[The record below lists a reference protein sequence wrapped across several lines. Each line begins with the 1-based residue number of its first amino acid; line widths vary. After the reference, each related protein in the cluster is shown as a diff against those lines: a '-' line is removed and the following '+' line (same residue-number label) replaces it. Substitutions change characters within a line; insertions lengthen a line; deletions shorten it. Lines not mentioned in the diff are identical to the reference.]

1 MATQKLS
8 LLLLMVLVAALWLP
22 ATSASGPAAAEPA
35 AGPPVGKCALGGCA
49 LEGNSDAG
57 KSAELSFAGNAT
69 ISNGDMLNL
78 WLPAES
84 ASAPTAEEPAAGP
97 PVSECATGAFSTEE
111 DFIAHTDPLPYPGNA
126 YVSDGDMLSLTG
138 KVCMRNA
145 DLTAAWFGGAVGP
158 DLGLDALDILDIEKP
173 IIAFSTEVDDPKLR
187 FTSGDLLFTPGWA
200 IPNVALVKPF
210 NINWDIGLD
219 GVQFIGK
226 IEYILNFV
234 SSLSQYPRDKF
245 LQDPGLLQ
253 TLLNQNKIDIW
264 FTIEGTAAIG
274 THGQVLDG
282 DLLSAATGTIVV
294 SQAALLPANVPAGLP
309 VRRVDFGL
317 DGVMTPR
324 DPDLA
329 LQALRFSTEILYNG
343 ETSFTDGDILLLGDG
358 VVTTNSAL
366 IQPFHP
372 VADFLGL
379 DALSFVDVHP
389 PTNVPN
395 IQKLCGDQRF
405 VQDFNG
411 GMAPINGGG
420 SGLYQG
426 TYGDFTGPV
435 SDPTHDPRG
444 QPCGNYVPVD
454 GGLPPTAGVTSFR
467 VAYRPNIPPYQANN
481 PYPGIRTK
489 WRLAVPLTLAP
500 LTCWIPPVGDPHEL
514 ILETDANGWMDAN
527 LWLAAFSGNAPYQG
541 CVNHNLRLAVWD
553 TLSQQGTGWG
563 PPNKDGHYVLW
574 LEWKIG
580 NDPTVYR
587 EQFDHHLQL
596 DNTQPTIAAYP
607 NGLKMYVNNTNNT
620 QGAWIPQCGNEMSGA
635 NEYQIWGQF
644 SDAYYSRF
652 SLLVQGGYP
661 YQSVWLGVHKWWDL
675 NDGTAIPLIKN
686 TNSTGTFPPGTVHL
700 RNINLATA
708 LGASFTHCC
717 YHLTM
722 VVYDAAILHAFD
734 QVVVSEGGHH
744 FAIQAISFGAGPP

>member
-264 FTIEGTAAIG
+264 FTVEGTAAIG

-379 DALSFVDVHP
+379 DALSGPDVP
-389 PTNVPN
+389 PPPPNDPN
-395 IQKLCGDQRF
+395 IQRLCGTERYVGEFD
-405 VQDFNG
+405 G
-411 GMAPINGGG
+411 GLAPINGGG
-420 SGLYQG
+420 TGLYQG
-426 TYGDFTGPV
+426 PTGPFNGPAN
-435 SDPTHDPRG
+435 DPTTHDPRG
-444 QPCGNYVPVD
+444 QPCGNFVPID
-454 GGLPPTAGVTSFR
+454 GFLPPTANVTSFR
-467 VAYRPNIPPYQANN
+467 VAYRLYTDPYFSTGT
-481 PYPGIRTK
+481 YPGIRTK
-489 WRLAVPLTLAP
+489 WRLATPIGYQNSCTTNGSVLT
-500 LTCWIPPVGDPHEL
+500 
-514 ILETDANGWMDAN
+514 LETDLNGWMNAN
-527 LWLAAFSGNAPYQG
+527 DWLEAKAGTYNNTG
-541 CVNHNLRLAVWD
+541 CINSNLLMAVWN
-553 TLSQQGTGWG
+553 TTSYQAPGWG

-596 DNTQPTIAAYP
+596 DNTWPTIGP
-607 NGLKMYVNNTNNT
+607 NGLQVYVNGPNNT
-620 QGAWIPQCGNEMSGA
+620 QGSLVPVCGNEATGA
-635 NEYQIWGQF
+635 TQFQIWGRF
-644 SDAYYSRF
+644 HDAYYSRF
-652 SLLVQGGYP
+652 SLQVSGGNP
-661 YQSVWLGVHKWWDL
+661 WTSAIFGPHKWWDL

-686 TNSTGTFPPGTVHL
+686 TNQTGTTPLNTTVHL

-708 LGASFTHCC
+708 LGASFVHCC
-717 YHLTM
+717 YSLNLT
-722 VVYDAAILHAFD
+722 VWDAAILHNFNNN
-734 QVVVSEGGHH
+734 VYVSDAGQHVAGQGID
-744 FAIQAISFGAGPP
+744 FAAGP